1 MKNFRRS
8 LKYLWPYRGRIA
20 VAIVCVLFIGGL
32 WGGGLGLMFPG
43 AKILLSDEGLHGWGY
58 KVVADKRLGISS
70 IQSTVSI
77 AGAPPQMAV
86 QIVRVDEG
94 KLAAK
99 AGLKAKQWIVDLAS
113 PATAASAPASHVDP
127 VRSLAF
133 AAPDHPVVLKI
144 YDQSTRRL
152 AAVPITLPALEGPYL
167 VLRDLFHRIP
177 QPKDQA
183 KRFPLFVGLLVVV
196 LVVTLLRAV
205 VTFVQEYLIG
215 TAIWQAI
222 MDLRCDNY
230 DTVLRLPTTFFSEKG
245 VSDTT
250 SRFIQDTNELA
261 RGQNTLL
268 GKTLVEPAK
277 ALGSLVLA
285 LMMSWPLTLM
295 ALVAGPPAYLLIH
308 RFGRKMH
315 KASRRSLESWA
326 NMLAVLGETLQGIR
340 VVKAYTM
347 EGAERLRFFRVNRAL
362 LKQQARMERLD
373 AATSPTVE
381 SLGIVTGMLAAA
393 VAGYLVFVGLS
404 WGDFFYRMDRDKF
417 LTWMVALF
425 ALFDPVRKLAK
436 VSMRFQQSEAAAK
449 RVFELRDSPREPHTF
464 GAPPLPRHC
473 KTIEFRAVSFRY
485 PSAVED
491 AVRNANLLIK
501 AGQTVAIVGPNGS
514 GKTTL
519 VSMMPR
525 LLNPTS
531 GKILIDGTD
540 VAAVSLKSLRQQIG
554 LVTQDTVL
562 FHTTVAENIAYGKR
576 RAGQEEVLAAAKKAF
591 VDEFIQHLPDGY
603 DTIVGEY
610 GTTLSGGQKQR
621 ISIARAILRD
631 PAILIFDEAMSQV
644 DAESENRIHQT
655 LAEFTKGR
663 TTLLIAHR
671 FATVLAADLI
681 VVMNN
686 GAIIDN
692 GTHQELLG
700 RCDLYRTLYQT
711 QFLDSGGHVS

>member
-1 MKNFRRS
+1 RRS

-20 VAIVCVLFIGGL
+20 IALVCVLFIGSL

-58 KVVADKRLGISS
+58 KVIADKRLGISS

-99 AGLKAKQWIVDLAS
+99 AGLKAKQWIVDLAE
-113 PATAASAPASHVDP
+113 PAAASAPAPYGDP
-127 VRSLAF
+127 VQALAF
-133 AAPDHPVVLKI
+133 AAPDRPVVLKI
-144 YDQSTRRL
+144 YDQSAHRL
-152 AAVPITLPALEGPYL
+152 TDVSVTLPALQGPYL
-167 VLRDLFHRIP
+167 FVRDLFHRIP

-183 KRFPLFVGLLVVV
+183 RRFPLFVGLLVVV
-196 LVVTLLRAV
+196 LVVTILRTTM
-205 VTFVQEYLIG
+205 TFVQEYLIG
-215 TAIWQAI
+215 TAIWQGM
-222 MDLRCDNY
+222 MDLRCENY
-230 DTVLRLPTTFFSEKG
+230 DTVLRMPTTFFSEKG
-245 VSDTT
+245 VSDAT

-277 ALGSLVLA
+277 AVGSLLLA

-295 ALVAGPPAYLLIH
+295 AMVAGPPAYLLIH
-308 RFGRKMH
+308 RFGQKMH
-315 KASRRSLESWA
+315 KASRRSLESWS

-381 SLGIVTGMLAAA
+381 ALGIVTGMIAAA
-393 VAGYLVFVGLS
+393 VAGYLVFVGWS
-404 WGDFFYRMDRDKF
+404 WGEFFYRMDRDKF

-449 RVFELRDSPREPHTF
+449 RVFELHDTPREPHTV
-464 GAPPLPRHC
+464 GAPPLPRHR
-473 KTIEFRAVSFRY
+473 KTIEFRDVSFRY

-491 AVRNANLLIK
+491 AVRNANLCIK
-501 AGQTVAIVGPNGS
+501 AGQTAAVVGPNGS

-519 VSMMPR
+519 MSMVPR

-531 GKILIDGTD
+531 GKILIDGIDIAT
-540 VAAVSLKSLRQQIG
+540 VSLKSLRQQIG

-562 FHTTVAENIAYGKR
+562 FHATVAENIAYGKR
-576 RAGQEEVLAAAKKAF
+576 RASQEEVLAAAKKAF
-591 VDEFIQHLPDGY
+591 VDEFIQHLPDGFN
-603 DTIVGEY
+603 TLVGEY
-610 GTTLSGGQKQR
+610 GATLSGGQKQR

-681 VVMNN
+681 VVMNAS
-686 GAIIDN
+686 AIIDS

-711 QFLDSGGHVS
+711 QFLDSGGQVP